1 MLSQK
6 DVVRIA
12 DYSFNLI
19 YIVQEQEKA
28 IAKLKT
34 EKDRIDRENKMKQQ
48 KIKDLE
54 FEVQKLRKDI
64 AREKNTK
71 KDEVDRLKQQLKSKF

>member
-1 MLSQK
+1 MS
-6 DVVRIA
+6 
-12 DYSFNLI
+12 YFHLI
-19 YIVQEQEKA
+19 FIVQEQEKT

-54 FEVQKLRKDI
+54 SEVQKLKKDI
-64 AREKNTK
+64 AKEKNTK
-71 KDEVDRLKQQLKSKF
+71 KDEVDRLKQQLKSKL